1 VNAIATSLAALSV
14 LALGFTANTNATPI
28 VLTATL
34 SGPNESPPNG
44 SPATGFAEVVYDATA
59 HTLGLLATFSG
70 LSSPDT
76 AAHIHCCTAL
86 PFTGT
91 ASVAT
96 TLPAFVGFPLGVTS
110 GSFNNLLTPFD
121 LTQAAFWNPAF
132 LTAHGGTP
140 AGAEAFFAP
149 GLVNGTEYFNIHTTA
164 FPGGEIRGFVKIPE
178 PATLALLGTGLIAIG
193 GMHIWRRRNDRDA

>member
-1 VNAIATSLAALSV
+1 MNVISTSLAALSV
-14 LALGFTANTNATPI
+14 LAVGFTANANATPI

-34 SGPNESPPNG
+34 SGPNESLPNG

-59 HTLGLLATFSG
+59 QTLGLLVTFNG

-96 TLPAFVGFPLGVTS
+96 TLPAFAGFPLNVTS

-121 LTQAAFWNPAF
+121 LTQAAFWNPTF

-140 AGAEAFFAP
+140 ASAEAFFAP

-164 FPGGEIRGFVKIPE
+164 FPGGEIRGFLKVPE
-178 PATLALLGTGLIAIG
+178 PATLVLLGAGLIAIG
-193 GMHIWRRRNDRDA
+193 GMRNWRRRNDRDA